1 MVLTHYRLER
11 VYLIDRTLG
20 SFYREDEVIAKTLE
34 LPWLDNARSI
44 SCIPEDDYEV
54 IKQPPKESRPY
65 PYFRLP
71 NVPGRDGILIH
82 RGLNPEHSKGCILC
96 ASRFINVNS
105 DFPIL
110 EESGKK
116 LEWLIKN
123 LPDKFILEIR
133 KKNSLA

>member
-1 MVLTHYRLER
+1 MVLPHYRLER

-105 DFPIL
+105 DFPTL

-133 KKNSLA
+133 KKNSVA